1 MGLEGFAHGPIL
13 PAWLVVPTS
22 LLLLMAV
29 AVHMHAMRDA
39 PMPESRRRIRT
50 ANGWLMLLTV
60 PLATYAF
67 CMLRTDN
74 PRLFV
79 LVWAAVV
86 GLVGLVVMVAMVD
99 MLNNVRLASLA
110 RKRLRE
116 HVRLM
121 QQILAARAASPHAAS
136 SGSPGLASH
145 HHDDSRRDHHDR

>member
-1 MGLEGFAHGPIL
+1 MGFESFANGPIL

-29 AVHMHAMRDA
+29 AVHMHAMRTSS
-39 PMPESRRRIRT
+39 MPDSRRRIRT
-50 ANGWLMLLTV
+50 ANGWLIMLTV

-74 PRLFV
+74 PRTFV

-121 QQILAARAASPHAAS
+121 QHILSSRAAAQHALSSSSTGLAPHA
-136 SGSPGLASH
+136 
-145 HHDDSRRDHHDR
+145 DDSNRSDQHRH